1 MMEHNKTPNDSA
13 KVTVITV
20 NYNNCAGLEKTI
32 ASVMRQEY
40 ENYQYLIVD
49 GNSTDGSVNLINS
62 FDICDLDKVIEK
74 DEGIYHAMNKA
85 IAIADGEWLLFMNSG
100 DVFVDSTSL
109 NLAMSKIKPTTD
121 VIYANW
127 IYANSG
133 KYINA
138 SKEKMAVRH
147 QSVIY
152 KKSLHDIYGTYV
164 ASNNVTIS
172 DYIFFLSIAGTEWNY
187 HNAPLS
193 ICDESGVSSKV
204 SHFYQKIAVDFIF
217 ERSGKFFLLLILF
230 FYPSY
235 KFFKNLFLGFKGQ

>member
-1 MMEHNKTPNDSA
+1 MT
-13 KVTVITV
+13 
-20 NYNNCAGLEKTI
+20 
-32 ASVMRQEY
+32 
-40 ENYQYLIVD
+40 NYQYLIID
-49 GNSTDGSVNLINS
+49 GGSTDGSVSVIDS
-62 FDICDLDKVIEK
+62 FHPAEIEAVVEK

-109 NLAMSKIKPTTD
+109 SLAMSKIKPTTD

-133 KYINA
+133 KHINA
-138 SKEKMAVRH
+138 SKEKMAVIH

-172 DYIFFLSIAGTEWNY
+172 DYIFFSSIAGTEWNY
-187 HNAPLS
+187 HDAPLS
-193 ICDESGVSSKV
+193 ICDESGVSSKI
-204 SHFYQKIAVDFIF
+204 SHFYQKVSVDFIF
-217 ERSGKFFLLLILF
+217 ERKSKIMLLIILI

-235 KFFKNLFLGFKGQ
+235 KFFKNLIAGLKIQ